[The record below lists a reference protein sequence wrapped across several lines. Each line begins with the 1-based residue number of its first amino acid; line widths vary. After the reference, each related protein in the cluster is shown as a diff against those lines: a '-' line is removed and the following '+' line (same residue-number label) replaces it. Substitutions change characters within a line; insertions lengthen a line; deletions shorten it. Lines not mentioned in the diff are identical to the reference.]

1 MNATKSV
8 FSLQMSLVL
17 QYRKRLGH
25 SIAISLLLNS
35 AVPLA
40 ASIIQIYT
48 YGVSLTNMTIV
59 GMAILLYIFV
69 LTDLNNAV
77 ERART
82 MEINFY
88 KEEQERE
95 HEMFEETAEALVS
108 AIDAKDQYTHG
119 HSSRVAAYSQQIA
132 REAGKSEEECE
143 QIYFAALLHDV
154 GKIGVDEQ
162 IINKNGRLTEEEYA
176 QIKLHPVYGNQIL
189 SRIHHSPY
197 LSIGAHYHH
206 ERYDGKGYPDGLSGE
221 AIPELARIIG
231 VADAYD
237 AMTSKRSYRDPM
249 PQSRVRQ
256 ELENGKGTQLD
267 PVFTEIM
274 LRLMDR
280 DTEYRMHE

>member
-1 MNATKSV
+1 
-8 FSLQMSLVL
+8 
-17 QYRKRLGH
+17 
-25 SIAISLLLNS
+25 
-35 AVPLA
+35 
-40 ASIIQIYT
+40 
-48 YGVSLTNMTIV
+48 
-59 GMAILLYIFV
+59 
-69 LTDLNNAV
+69 
-77 ERART
+77 
-82 MEINFY
+82 
-88 KEEQERE
+88 
-95 HEMFEETAEALVS
+95 MFEETAEALVS